1 MDTII
6 GIGGAGCNLAE
17 KFAEYPQYK
26 VLKIDSE
33 SRPFDWLG
41 KGFKLIPKQPSVE
54 DYEKNCPVLDDL
66 VRESGDEILFIIA
79 GGGKISGA
87 ALRILEQFKEK
98 RISVLYV
105 QPDTDLLP
113 RSSKMQERLVFGVL
127 QQYARSALLERT
139 YLVRNSTIEEILGDI
154 PISSYYD
161 TVNDFITSA
170 IHMINIFKH
179 TEPISSNFEDHSPVA
194 RITTFG
200 MVNLNSGAENLFF
213 PLQYP
218 REKIYYYAINKDVL
232 KTDKGLHRKIMQQ
245 IKSKINNKEIDV
257 TYGIYSTEYSDDYV
271 YSVANASFV
280 QE

>member
-1 MDTII
+1 MDTVI
-6 GIGGAGCNLAE
+6 GLGGAGCNLAE

-41 KGFKLIPKQPSVE
+41 KGFKLIPKQSSAE
-54 DYEKNCPVLDDL
+54 DYERDCPILDDL
-66 VRESGDEILFIIA
+66 VQESGNEILFIMA
-79 GGGKISGA
+79 GGGKISGS

-98 RISVLYV
+98 RVSILYV

-127 QQYARSALLERT
+127 QQYARSAVLERV

-170 IHMINIFKH
+170 VHMINIFTH

-200 MVNLNSGAENLFF
+200 MVNLDSGEESSFF

-218 REKIYYYAINKDVL
+218 REKIYYYAINKNIL

-257 TYGIYSTEYSDDYV
+257 TYGIYSTEYENDYV
-271 YSVANASFV
+271 YSVANTSFV